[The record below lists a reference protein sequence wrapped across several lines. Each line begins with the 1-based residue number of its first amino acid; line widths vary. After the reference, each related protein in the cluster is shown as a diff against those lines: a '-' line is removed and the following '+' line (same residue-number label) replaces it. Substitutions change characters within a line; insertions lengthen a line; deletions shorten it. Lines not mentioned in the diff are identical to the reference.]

1 MNRKICYQKRA
12 PGKARVGRPRWR
24 RWEDIMRSMLGGA
37 IGGIAIAA
45 LAAGLGGGAAKAHH
59 SDWGLPLVGGL
70 VGGAGLT
77 ALYYNSQRHDGGG
90 GGERYAPPAQ
100 VVQPVYVA
108 PAATIPAAAP
118 AVPSATTIEDQLN
131 VLDQLAAKGYITPAQ
146 YQARRQALL
155 DQL

>member
-1 MNRKICYQKRA
+1 MA
-12 PGKARVGRPRWR
+12 LL
-24 RWEDIMRSMLGGA
+24 EDDMRYMLGRGL
-37 IGGIAIAA
+37 GVVAA
-45 LAAGLGGGAAKAHH
+45 AAVAAGLGATSAKAHH

-70 VGGAGLT
+70 VGGAGLA
-77 ALYYNSQRHDGGG
+77 ALYHHSQQQRQ
-90 GGERYAPPAQ
+90 ESAPAQ

-108 PAATIPAAAP
+108 PAATVPAAAPAP
-118 AVPSATTIEDQLN
+118 AVPSATTIEQQLN

>member
-1 MNRKICYQKRA
+1 MRN
-12 PGKARVGRPRWR
+12 VLGRG
-24 RWEDIMRSMLGGA
+24 LGVVA
-37 IGGIAIAA
+37 IVA
-45 LAAGLGGGAAKAHH
+45 LAGLGAGPAQAHH

-77 ALYYNSQRHDGGG
+77 ALYYHSQQHQQQS
-90 GGERYAPPAQ
+90 APAQ
-100 VVQPVYVA
+100 VVQPVYV
-108 PAATIPAAAP
+108 TPAAAP
-118 AVPSATTIEDQLN
+118 AAAAVPSATSIEDKLN

>member
-1 MNRKICYQKRA
+1 
-12 PGKARVGRPRWR
+12 
-24 RWEDIMRSMLGGA
+24 MRNMLGRGLGVVA
-37 IGGIAIAA
+37 ITA
-45 LAAGLGGGAAKAHH
+45 LAAGAGASTAKAHH

-77 ALYYNSQRHDGGG
+77 ALYYHSQQQHQQS
-90 GGERYAPPAQ
+90 APPAQ
-100 VVQPVYVA
+100 VVQPVYVT
-108 PAATIPAAAP
+108 PAAAPAAP

>member
-1 MNRKICYQKRA
+1 MNRKICYQSRA
-12 PGKARVGRPRWR
+12 LAPAMALL
-24 RWEDIMRSMLGGA
+24 EDDMRNMLGRGL
-37 IGGIAIAA
+37 GVVAIAA
-45 LAAGLGGGAAKAHH
+45 LAGLGAGPAQAHH

-77 ALYYNSQRHDGGG
+77 ALYYHSQQQHQQ
-90 GGERYAPPAQ
+90 AAPAQ

-108 PAATIPAAAP
+108 PAATVPAVAAAP

>member
-1 MNRKICYQKRA
+1 MTN
-12 PGKARVGRPRWR
+12 
-24 RWEDIMRSMLGGA
+24 MLGRGL
-37 IGGIAIAA
+37 GVVAIAA
-45 LAAGLGGGAAKAHH
+45 LAGLGAGPAQAHH

-77 ALYYNSQRHDGGG
+77 ALYYNSQKQHQ
-90 GGERYAPPAQ
+90 ESAPAQ
-100 VVQPVYVA
+100 VVQPVYVT
-108 PAATIPAAAP
+108 PAAAPAP
-118 AVPSATTIEDQLN
+118 AVPSATTIEDKLN

>member
-1 MNRKICYQKRA
+1 MNRKICYQRRARA
-12 PGKARVGRPRWR
+12 PAMAHLEGDMRNRLGRG
-24 RWEDIMRSMLGGA
+24 LCVV
-37 IGGIAIAA
+37 AIAA
-45 LAAGLGGGAAKAHH
+45 LGAGLGASSAKAHH

-77 ALYYNSQRHDGGG
+77 ALYYNSQRQHQQS
-90 GGERYAPPAQ
+90 APAT

-108 PAATIPAAAP
+108 PAAAPAAPAAP

>member
-1 MNRKICYQKRA
+1 MRNKL
-12 PGKARVGRPRWR
+12 GRGLCVVA
-24 RWEDIMRSMLGGA
+24 M
-37 IGGIAIAA
+37 AA
-45 LAAGLGGGAAKAHH
+45 LAAGLGASSATAHH

-77 ALYYNSQRHDGGG
+77 ALYYHSQQQRQ
-90 GGERYAPPAQ
+90 ESAPAQ

-108 PAATIPAAAP
+108 PAAVPAVAAAP

>member
-1 MNRKICYQKRA
+1 MNVI
-12 PGKARVGRPRWR
+12 GKTMGVVAV
-24 RWEDIMRSMLGGA
+24 
-37 IGGIAIAA
+37 AA
-45 LAAGLGGGAAKAHH
+45 LAAGLGAPAQARH

-77 ALYYNSQRHDGGG
+77 ALYYHSQQGDR
-90 GGERYAPPAQ
+90 ERAQPAQ
-100 VVQPVYVA
+100 IQAVQPVYVT
-108 PAATIPAAAP
+108 PAAP
-118 AVPSATTIEDQLN
+118 AVPSATSIEDKLN

>member
-1 MNRKICYQKRA
+1 MK
-12 PGKARVGRPRWR
+12 G
-24 RWEDIMRSMLGGA
+24 MLGRA
-37 IGGIAIAA
+37 IGGVAIAA
-45 LAAGLGGGAAKAHH
+45 LAAGVGGTAAQAHH

-77 ALYYNSQRHDGGG
+77 ALYYNSQRHDRGGGG
-90 GGERYAPPAQ
+90 GGERSAPAQ

-108 PAATIPAAAP
+108 PAATVTPVAPAP
-118 AVPSATTIEDQLN
+118 AVPSATTIEDKLN

>member
-1 MNRKICYQKRA
+1 MA
-12 PGKARVGRPRWR
+12 LL
-24 RWEDIMRSMLGGA
+24 EDDMRNMLGRGLCV
-37 IGGIAIAA
+37 IAIAA
-45 LAAGLGGGAAKAHH
+45 LAAGLGAGSAQARH

-77 ALYYNSQRHDGGG
+77 ALYYNSQRQHQQS
-90 GGERYAPPAQ
+90 APPAQ

-108 PAATIPAAAP
+108 PAATVPAAAPAP

-131 VLDQLAAKGYITPAQ
+131 VLDQLAAKGYITPAE

>member
-1 MNRKICYQKRA
+1 
-12 PGKARVGRPRWR
+12 
-24 RWEDIMRSMLGGA
+24 MRTMLGRGLA
-37 IGGIAIAA
+37 AVAIAA
-45 LAAGLGGGAAKAHH
+45 VAGLGAGSAHARH

-77 ALYYNSQRHDGGG
+77 ALYYNSQRHDQ
-90 GGERYAPPAQ
+90 ERSAPPAQ

-108 PAATIPAAAP
+108 PAAPLPAAAP
-118 AVPSATTIEDQLN
+118 AVPSATTIEDKLN

>member
-1 MNRKICYQKRA
+1 
-12 PGKARVGRPRWR
+12 
-24 RWEDIMRSMLGGA
+24 MRNLLGTVMGSV
-37 IGGIAIAA
+37 AIAA
-45 LAAGLGGGAAKAHH
+45 LAAGGGSGAAKAHH

-77 ALYYNSQRHDGGG
+77 ALYYNSQRRDQ
-90 GGERYAPPAQ
+90 ERSAPAPQ

-108 PAATIPAAAP
+108 PAAAP
-118 AVPSATTIEDQLN
+118 AVPSATTIEDKLN

>member
-1 MNRKICYQKRA
+1 
-12 PGKARVGRPRWR
+12 
-24 RWEDIMRSMLGGA
+24 MRNMLGRGL
-37 IGGIAIAA
+37 GVVAIAA
-45 LAAGLGGGAAKAHH
+45 LAGLGAGPAQARH

-77 ALYYNSQRHDGGG
+77 ALYYNSQRHDQ
-90 GGERYAPPAQ
+90 ERSAAPAQ
-100 VVQPVYVA
+100 VVQPVYV
-108 PAATIPAAAP
+108 TPAAAP
-118 AVPSATTIEDQLN
+118 AAPVPSATTIEDKLN

>member
-1 MNRKICYQKRA
+1 MNRKICYQRRA
-12 PGKARVGRPRWR
+12 QAPAMALLEGDMRDRLGRG
-24 RWEDIMRSMLGGA
+24 LCVV
-37 IGGIAIAA
+37 AIAA
-45 LAAGLGGGAAKAHH
+45 LGAGLGASSAKAHH

-77 ALYYNSQRHDGGG
+77 ALYYNSQRQHQQS
-90 GGERYAPPAQ
+90 APAT

-108 PAATIPAAAP
+108 PAAAPAAP

>member
-1 MNRKICYQKRA
+1 MT
-12 PGKARVGRPRWR
+12 
-24 RWEDIMRSMLGGA
+24 SMLGK
-37 IGGIAIAA
+37 A
-45 LAAGLGGGAAKAHH
+45 LGVVAVVALAGLGAGPAQAHH

-77 ALYYNSQRHDGGG
+77 ALYYHSQQQDH
-90 GGERYAPPAQ
+90 ERSAAPAQ
-100 VVQPVYVA
+100 VVQPVYVT
-108 PAATIPAAAP
+108 PAAAPAP
-118 AVPSATTIEDQLN
+118 AVPSAASIEDKLN

>member
-1 MNRKICYQKRA
+1 MNRKICYQSRA
-12 PGKARVGRPRWR
+12 LAPAMALL
-24 RWEDIMRSMLGGA
+24 EDDMRNMLGRGL
-37 IGGIAIAA
+37 GVVAIAA
-45 LAAGLGGGAAKAHH
+45 LTAGLGASSAQARH

-77 ALYYNSQRHDGGG
+77 ALYYHSQQQHQQ
-90 GGERYAPPAQ
+90 AAPAQ

-108 PAATIPAAAP
+108 PAATVPAAAP
-118 AVPSATTIEDQLN
+118 AAPTATTIESQLN
-131 VLDQLAAKGYITPAQ
+131 VLDQLAAKGYITPAE

>member
-1 MNRKICYQKRA
+1 MESKICYGRRA
-12 PGKARVGRPRWR
+12 SAPAMALLEGH
-24 RWEDIMRSMLGGA
+24 MRNMLGRGV
-37 IGGIAIAA
+37 GVVAIAV
-45 LAAGLGGGAAKAHH
+45 LAGLGTGSAQAHH

-77 ALYYNSQRHDGGG
+77 ALYYHSQQQHQQS
-90 GGERYAPPAQ
+90 APPAQ

-108 PAATIPAAAP
+108 PAAVAPAAAAAP

-155 DQL
+155 DEL

>member
-1 MNRKICYQKRA
+1 MRNLL
-12 PGKARVGRPRWR
+12 GR
-24 RWEDIMRSMLGGA
+24 GFGVV
-37 IGGIAIAA
+37 AIAA
-45 LAAGLGGGAAKAHH
+45 LAAGVGAGPANAHH

-77 ALYYNSQRHDGGG
+77 ALYYHSQQSHQQS
-90 GGERYAPPAQ
+90 AAPAQ

-118 AVPSATTIEDQLN
+118 AVPSATTIENQLN

>member
-1 MNRKICYQKRA
+1 
-12 PGKARVGRPRWR
+12 
-24 RWEDIMRSMLGGA
+24 MRNMLDRGFGVVA
-37 IGGIAIAA
+37 MAA
-45 LAAGLGGGAAKAHH
+45 LAAGLGAGSAQAHH

-77 ALYYNSQRHDGGG
+77 ALYYHSQQQRQ
-90 GGERYAPPAQ
+90 ESAPAQ

-108 PAATIPAAAP
+108 PAAMVAPAAP

>member
-1 MNRKICYQKRA
+1 
-12 PGKARVGRPRWR
+12 
-24 RWEDIMRSMLGGA
+24 MRNMLGRGLGA
-37 IGGIAIAA
+37 VAMAA
-45 LAAGLGGGAAKAHH
+45 LAAGIGAGSAQARH

-77 ALYYNSQRHDGGG
+77 ALYYNSQRQHQQS
-90 GGERYAPPAQ
+90 APAQ
-100 VVQPVYVA
+100 VVQPVYVT
-108 PAATIPAAAP
+108 PAAAPAAP
-118 AVPSATTIEDQLN
+118 AVPSATTIEDKLN

>member
-1 MNRKICYQKRA
+1 MALMEDDMMN
-12 PGKARVGRPRWR
+12 
-24 RWEDIMRSMLGGA
+24 MLGRGLGA
-37 IGGIAIAA
+37 AAIVA
-45 LAAGLGGGAAKAHH
+45 LAGLGASSAQAHH

-77 ALYYNSQRHDGGG
+77 ALYYHSQQQHQQS
-90 GGERYAPPAQ
+90 APPAQ
-100 VVQPVYVA
+100 VVQPVYVT
-108 PAATIPAAAP
+108 PAAAPAP
-118 AVPSATTIEDQLN
+118 AVPSATSIEDKLN

>member
-1 MNRKICYQKRA
+1 MKRKICYQKRA
-12 PGKARVGRPRWR
+12 SGIGARRAPAMAPL
-24 RWEDIMRSMLGGA
+24 EDDMRNMLGRKLGVV
-37 IGGIAIAA
+37 AIAA
-45 LAAGLGGGAAKAHH
+45 LAAGVGANSAQARH

-77 ALYYNSQRHDGGG
+77 ALYYNSQRQHQ
-90 GGERYAPPAQ
+90 ESAPAQ

-108 PAATIPAAAP
+108 PAAVPAASP
-118 AVPSATTIEDQLN
+118 AVPSATSIEDKLN

-146 YQARRQALL
+146 YQARCQALL

>member
-1 MNRKICYQKRA
+1 MQGARRA
-12 PGKARVGRPRWR
+12 PAVAL
-24 RWEDIMRSMLGGA
+24 WEDHMRNMLGRAMGVA
-37 IGGIAIAA
+37 AIAA
-45 LAAGLGGGAAKAHH
+45 VAGLGAGSAQAHH

-70 VGGAGLT
+70 VGGAGPT
-77 ALYYNSQRHDGGG
+77 ALYYHSQQQHQQS
-90 GGERYAPPAQ
+90 APAQ

-108 PAATIPAAAP
+108 PAATVPAAAP

>member
-1 MNRKICYQKRA
+1 MEGARQA
-12 PGKARVGRPRWR
+12 KARVGRAMASL
-24 RWEDIMRSMLGGA
+24 EGDMRNMVGTALG
-37 IGGIAIAA
+37 IVAIAA
-45 LAAGLGGGAAKAHH
+45 VAGFGAGPARAHH

-77 ALYYNSQRHDGGG
+77 ALYYHSQQQHQQS
-90 GGERYAPPAQ
+90 APPAQ
-100 VVQPVYVA
+100 VVQPVYV
-108 PAATIPAAAP
+108 TPAAAP
-118 AVPSATTIEDQLN
+118 AAAAVPSATSIEDKLN

>member
-1 MNRKICYQKRA
+1 MKN
-12 PGKARVGRPRWR
+12 
-24 RWEDIMRSMLGGA
+24 MLGRGLGA
-37 IGGIAIAA
+37 IAIAV
-45 LAAGLGGGAAKAHH
+45 LAGLGAGPAQAHH

-77 ALYYNSQRHDGGG
+77 ALYYHSQQQHQQS
-90 GGERYAPPAQ
+90 APPAQ
-100 VVQPVYVA
+100 VVQPVYVT
-108 PAATIPAAAP
+108 PAAVPAAAP

>member
-1 MNRKICYQKRA
+1 
-12 PGKARVGRPRWR
+12 
-24 RWEDIMRSMLGGA
+24 MRNMLGRGL
-37 IGGIAIAA
+37 GVVAIAA
-45 LAAGLGGGAAKAHH
+45 LASLGAGPAQAHH

-77 ALYYNSQRHDGGG
+77 ALYYHSQRQDQ
-90 GGERYAPPAQ
+90 ERSAPPAQ

-108 PAATIPAAAP
+108 PAATVPAAAP
-118 AVPSATTIEDQLN
+118 AVPSATTIEDKLN

>member
-1 MNRKICYQKRA
+1 MA
-12 PGKARVGRPRWR
+12 LM
-24 RWEDIMRSMLGGA
+24 EDDMRNMLGRGLGVVA
-37 IGGIAIAA
+37 TAA
-45 LAAGLGGGAAKAHH
+45 LAAGLGAGSAQAHH

-77 ALYYNSQRHDGGG
+77 ALYYHSQRQDQ
-90 GGERYAPPAQ
+90 ERSAPPAQ
-100 VVQPVYVA
+100 VVQPVYVT
-108 PAATIPAAAP
+108 PAAAPAP
-118 AVPSATTIEDQLN
+118 AVPSATSIEDKLN